1 MTLPSWRSLWQ
12 ALPLGLEF
20 WLPLPFVGLA
30 FWLGGG
36 VMSDRILS
44 RPYLTTNQLPAN
56 TELAVNVAAN
66 DAVIQAQIH
75 RQQQVTR
82 VEVRSLNPK
91 LPDLVFDLNTTELE
105 QIEAQIAQKL
115 GLTPAIVQ
123 KQIRYQLRP

>member
-1 MTLPSWRSLWQ
+1 
-12 ALPLGLEF
+12 
-20 WLPLPFVGLA
+20 
-30 FWLGGG
+30 
-36 VMSDRILS
+36 MSDRILS